1 MVPAGSSLLV
11 GLSGGLDSVV
21 LLHLLH
27 QFAGRFSWNLAA
39 LHIHHGLSPNAD
51 SWAAFCAE
59 LCDRYHI
66 PLDLQHVEIT
76 PLLAHGVEA
85 AARKL
90 RHQAFAGQQCDFVV
104 LAHHADDQAETL
116 LLQLLRGAGVRG
128 AAAMPVH
135 ASRAGTP
142 TYIRPLLETTRAEIM
157 QYAVTHGLQWI
168 DDESNSDDY
177 YPRNFLRHR
186 VLPVLEQRFPAYR
199 ETLSRSTRHFA
210 EASLLL
216 DELAR
221 DDGSDALVGD
231 RLSLEPLR
239 HMSLPRA
246 RNLFRYFLHSRNV
259 SMPQVTRLNETLRQL
274 LEARQ
279 DAAVSVQFG
288 EFRVR
293 RYRDHVFV
301 LPETAK
307 CERDFRQ
314 TWNGEDSLPWPPQ
327 GTQLRFT
334 RVIGAGLSEE
344 KLQGKT
350 LSVRLRG
357 GQEAIKPHPRAATR
371 TLRNLLQQHHI
382 PPWQRERTPLLYAGE
397 RLVCVVEV
405 AIEADFQAKSGE
417 AGLLVTSR

>member
-21 LLHLLH
+21 LLDLLH
-27 QFAGRFSWNLAA
+27 RIAGHFSWKLAA

-51 SWAAFCAE
+51 SWAEFCVS

-66 PLDLQHVEIT
+66 PLEVQHVEIT

-90 RHQAFAGQQCDFVV
+90 RHQAFAAQQSDFVV

-128 AAAMPVH
+128 AAAMPMH
-135 ASRAGTP
+135 ASKRGKP
-142 TYIRPLLETTRAEIM
+142 VYIRPLLETTRAEIM
-157 QYAVTHGLQWI
+157 RYAVTQDLRWI
-168 DDESNSDDY
+168 DDESNSDAY

-186 VLPVLEQRFPAYR
+186 VLPVLEERFPAYR

-216 DELAR
+216 DELAQ
-221 DDGSDALVGD
+221 DDGSDALAGD

-274 LEARQ
+274 LEARP

-288 EFRVR
+288 EFHVR
-293 RYRDHVFV
+293 RYRDQVFV
-301 LPETAK
+301 IPETEK
-307 CERDFRQ
+307 CEREYRQ
-314 TWNGEDSLPWPPQ
+314 TWNGEGSLPWPPQ
-327 GTQLRFT
+327 ATQLQFT
-334 RVIGAGLSEE
+334 RVMGAGLSEE
-344 KLQGKT
+344 KLRGKSV
-350 LSVRLRG
+350 SVRLRG
-357 GQEAIKPHPRAATR
+357 GQETLKPHPRAARR
-371 TLRNLLQQHHI
+371 TLTNLLQQHHI
-382 PPWQRERTPLLYAGE
+382 PPWQRERMPLLYAGE
-397 RLVCVVEV
+397 RLVCVVDV
-405 AIEADFQAKSGE
+405 AIEADFQAKAGE
-417 AGLLVTSR
+417 PGLLVTSR